1 MLHSLIKETPK
12 RDMSQNNTILLIALC
27 LNDISSELLET
38 KIFINLLRLKYPMEL
53 KRKLKEMIIEELQI
67 EDITPDEIDDDAPLF
82 GEGLELDSLDA
93 VELVVQLQVYF
104 GVEIK
109 NIEEGRPALQSI
121 NTLANFIMERQK
133 ISSDEGLS

>member
-1 MLHSLIKETPK
+1 
-12 RDMSQNNTILLIALC
+12 
-27 LNDISSELLET
+27 
-38 KIFINLLRLKYPMEL
+38 MEL

-121 NTLANFIMERQK
+121 NTLADFVRERQK

>member
-1 MLHSLIKETPK
+1 
-12 RDMSQNNTILLIALC
+12 
-27 LNDISSELLET
+27 
-38 KIFINLLRLKYPMEL
+38 MEL
-53 KRKLKEMIIEELQI
+53 NKKLKEMIIEELQI

-82 GEGLELDSLDA
+82 GDGLGLDSLDA

-121 NTLANFIMERQK
+121 NTLAEFIK
-133 ISSDEGLS
+133 IKQNKSVNEAAS

>member
-1 MLHSLIKETPK
+1 MA
-12 RDMSQNNTILLIALC
+12 RR
-27 LNDISSELLET
+27 T
-38 KIFINLLRLKYPMEL
+38 K
-53 KRKLKEMIIEELQI
+53 
-67 EDITPDEIDDDAPLF
+67 PDEATANF

-121 NTLANFIMERQK
+121 NTLADFVRERQK
-133 ISSDEGLS
+133 ISSNEGVS